1 MTIAEQDVERLS
13 VTTSLR
19 SEIDVRSEREG
30 GLVEAMVPVELID
43 QTEVPVDDNHVAELM
58 ESMLIEETKGTV
70 NGQLTPVL
78 LAQVI
83 GKEKLSI
90 IDGFHR
96 SAATERR
103 GSQTVY
109 GTVMP
114 PMTEDEVMDLRILT
128 ATSHKTVSF
137 ARMYEWVSDSW
148 TKTSWAERVTAAQA
162 FSLASNKKM
171 NGRYLGLSPEDVTAI
186 REWASDKCD
195 RWGTV
200 PTTIRKIMVTAQNA
214 DPELMSQ
221 ARTRSSGHEL
231 KTVTPDHL
239 TVISTVFPGR
249 FAEQRIIANMA
260 TSQNLTIADTKLVLE
275 MIKDIDDIEQI
286 RSIIEV
292 TDWSALIGRKSPG
305 RKPKFETE
313 SKETE
318 KKSFGVAFNSQ
329 SLNRKLML
337 AELHIGRLTLDNT
350 VLRGEFAA
358 SPLHDPRTPL
368 FSLDVSRS
376 ADLRG
381 ALEPVSG
388 AEQSDAIADRIDALT
403 PRLTEVLT
411 RNGLNE
417 AQSAHATRS
426 IGQRLSRDIEEGVL
440 QYASLTKLSTLDGL
454 IKAAISEEIN
464 FVKNPKSIPVAETTD
479 DTTVIRLDAG
489 LKVVSEIQNTARTSM
504 ALVGL
509 MGANVHS
516 VGQALAVDQLRAT
529 QMIQTVKGRLVSAER
544 SLAAE

>member
-1 MTIAEQDVERLS
+1 MTITEQGVERLS
-13 VTTSLR
+13 VTSALR
-19 SEIDVRSEREG
+19 SEIDIRSEREG

-43 QTEVPVDDNHVAELM
+43 QTEVPVDDGHVQDLI
-58 ESMLIEETKGTV
+58 ESMLIEEAKGTV

-103 GSQTVY
+103 RSQTVY

-148 TKTSWAERVTAAQA
+148 SKTQWANRVTAAQA
-162 FSLASNKKM
+162 FNLASNKKM
-171 NGRYLGLSPEDVTAI
+171 NGRYIGVTPEEVVEI
-186 REWASDKCD
+186 RQWVIDKCV

-200 PTTIRKIMVTAQNA
+200 PTTIRKVMVTAQNA
-214 DPELMSQ
+214 DPDLMSQ

-231 KTVTPDHL
+231 VTITPDHL
-239 TVISTVFPGR
+239 TAISNVFPQR
-249 FAEQRIIANMA
+249 YEEQRIIADMA
-260 TSQNLTIADTKLVLE
+260 TSQNLTIADTKVVLE
-275 MIKDIDDIEQI
+275 ILKDIDDIEQI
-286 RSIIEV
+286 RTTIEI
-292 TDWSALIGRKSPG
+292 TDWSALIGRKTLG
-305 RKPKFETE
+305 RKPKSGTDT
-313 SKETE
+313 KATE

-329 SLNRKLML
+329 SLQRKFLL
-337 AELHIGRLTLDNT
+337 AELYIGRLSLENV
-350 VLRGEFAA
+350 VLRGDFAA

-376 ADLRG
+376 HQLRE
-381 ALEPVSG
+381 ALEPNSG
-388 AEQSDAIADRIDALT
+388 AEESDAIADRIDVLT
-403 PRLTEVLT
+403 PRLAEAFI
-411 RNGLNE
+411 RNGLSE
-417 AQSAHATRS
+417 EQAAHATRS

-440 QYASLTKLSTLDGL
+440 QFASLSKISTLDGL
-454 IKAAISEEIN
+454 IKSAMVEEIN
-464 FVKNPKSIPVAETTD
+464 TARAAKTTSSVEVP
-479 DTTVIRLDAG
+479 TALIRLDAG
-489 LKVVSEIQNTARTSM
+489 LKVAPEIQNTARTTM

-516 VGQALAVDQLRAT
+516 VGQVLAVDQLRAG

>member
-1 MTIAEQDVERLS
+1 MTIAEQGVERLS
-13 VTTSLR
+13 VTTLLR

-43 QTEVPVDDNHVAELM
+43 QTEVPVDDNHVQELID
-58 ESMLIEETKGTV
+58 SMLIEELKGTV

-109 GTVMP
+109 GTIMP

-148 TKTSWAERVTAAQA
+148 TKTPWADRVTAAQA
-162 FSLASNKKM
+162 FNLASNKKM
-171 NGRYLGLSPEDVTAI
+171 NGRYLGLSSEETAAI
-186 REWASDKCD
+186 REWASDKCN

-200 PTTIRKIMVTAQNA
+200 PTTIRKVMTTAQNA
-214 DPELMSQ
+214 DPDLMRQ

-231 KTVTPDHL
+231 KTITPDHL

-249 FAEQRIIANMA
+249 FAEQRIIADMA
-260 TSQNLTIADTKLVLE
+260 TSQNLTIADTKVVLE
-275 MIKDIDDIEQI
+275 MIKDIPDIEQI
-286 RSIIEV
+286 RSTIEI
-292 TDWSALIGRKSPG
+292 TDWSALVG
-305 RKPKFETE
+305 RKPRSETE

-318 KKSFGVAFNSQ
+318 MKSFGVAFNSQ
-329 SLNRKLML
+329 SLNRKFML
-337 AELHIGRLTLDNT
+337 AELHIGRLTLDNM

-358 SPLHDPRTPL
+358 SPLHDPRTPS
-368 FSLDVSRS
+368 FSLDVSHS

-381 ALEPVSG
+381 TLEPVSG
-388 AEQSDAIADRIDALT
+388 AEQSDAIADRIDALM

-411 RNGLNE
+411 RNGLNN
-417 AQSAHATRS
+417 AQAAHATRS

-440 QYASLTKLSTLDGL
+440 QFASLTKVSTLDGL
-454 IKAAISEEIN
+454 IKAAISEEVN
-464 FVKNPKSIPVAETTD
+464 LVKNPKATHATETPE
-479 DTTVIRLDAG
+479 DTTVIRLDSG
-489 LKVVSEIQNTARTSM
+489 LKVVSEIQNTARTTM

-516 VGQALAVDQLRAT
+516 VGQVLAIDQLRAA
-529 QMIQTVKGRLVSAER
+529 QMVQTVKGRLVSAER
-544 SLAAE
+544 SLATE